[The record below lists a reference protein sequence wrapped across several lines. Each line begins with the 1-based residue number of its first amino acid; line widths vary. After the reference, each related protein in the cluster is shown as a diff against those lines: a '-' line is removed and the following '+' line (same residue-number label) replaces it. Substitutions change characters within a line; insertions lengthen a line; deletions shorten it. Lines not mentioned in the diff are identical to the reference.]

1 MSDIETLTIVFVVL
15 FSILHFSTIYY
26 LCKKPDISKKKS
38 ANLQI
43 IRNDID
49 YLKKTNSWNSSH
61 CQVLDKITNELK
73 TLKTQVNKANS
84 WNSSY
89 SENSAKHTNEL
100 KVLKSE
106 VEKFS
111 GDLEILS
118 SWRSSHSENSAKLT
132 NEVKALKTQVENFCG
147 DLRIANNWNSSHL
160 EKSNKL
166 TNEVKTLKAQVDKFS
181 GDLRILRFRL
191 ESLHSESDSSL
202 DIDSKKT
209 LV

>member
-26 LCKKPDISKKKS
+26 LYKKPDISKKKS

-43 IRNDID
+43 VRNDID

-61 CQVLDKITNELK
+61 CQVLAKITNELK
-73 TLKTQVNKANS
+73 TLKAQVNNANS
-84 WNSSY
+84 WNSS
-89 SENSAKHTNEL
+89 N
-100 KVLKSE
+100 
-106 VEKFS
+106 
-111 GDLEILS
+111 
-118 SWRSSHSENSAKLT
+118 SENSAKLT